1 MLDMHHVVKGIIY
14 LSTPVLDV
22 AFLSDT
28 QPAGK
33 GVVNAH
39 RSQCSERARGAE
51 RVPWIE

>member
-1 MLDMHHVVKGIIY
+1 MHHVVKGIIY

-39 RSQCSERARGAE
+39 RSPQCERARGAE